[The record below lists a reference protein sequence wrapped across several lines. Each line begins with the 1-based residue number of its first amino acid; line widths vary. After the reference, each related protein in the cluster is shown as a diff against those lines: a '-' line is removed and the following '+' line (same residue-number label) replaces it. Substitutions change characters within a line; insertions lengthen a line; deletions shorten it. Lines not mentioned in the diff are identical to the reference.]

1 MKKGLIAFI
10 LVISIVSLVSAQ
22 DYKTGIGVRAGYSSG
37 LTIKH
42 FLNEKAAVEGLLKT
56 RWQGFEITGLYEINR
71 QAFDVKGL
79 TWFYGVGAH
88 IGFYNGNYVYWGRSG
103 TTYTVVGI
111 DGILGL
117 EYTFTEI
124 PINIGID
131 WKPALNLIGYSGV
144 WSEGALSIRFVF

>member
-1 MKKGLIAFI
+1 MKKGVIAFI

-42 FLNEKAAVEGLLKT
+42 FLNEKAAFEGLLKT
-56 RWQGFEITGLYEINR
+56 RWQGFEITGLYEINH

-79 TWFYGVGAH
+79 KWFYGVGAH
-88 IGFYNGNYVYWGRSG
+88 IGFYNGNYVDWGTRG

-131 WKPALNLIGYSGV
+131 WKPALNLVGYSGV
-144 WSEGALSIRFVF
+144 WSEGALSVRFVF